1 MCGIKYKGQKQKI
14 IQIFKYY
21 EGRHNEKIE

>member
-1 MCGIKYKGQKQKI
+1 MCGIKNKGQKQKI

-21 EGRHNEKIE
+21 ERRHNEKIE